1 MFTVVHAQISSTSR
15 VLRSAWTVVSRG
27 DCIFPCRVINLL
39 PSQTQ
44 QEQLPETAEAVFL
57 GPLAAVCAT
66 ASFSYHE
73 FVQSWARRDLHNQM
87 ETQARRLA
95 NGWRATTWP
104 VGYGGAGAVT
114 LSMMLAAIVANPKKP
129 MATATKNP
137 AAPRSSQ

>member
-44 QEQLPETAEAVFL
+44 QEQLPKTVEAVFL

-95 NGWRATTWP
+95 NRWRATTWP
-104 VGYGGAGAVT
+104 VGYVGGPAGAAC
-114 LSMMLAAIVANPKKP
+114 LMLLVLLGEPQKIKMGQRPKN
-129 MATATKNP
+129 A
-137 AAPRSSQ
+137 

>member
-44 QEQLPETAEAVFL
+44 QEQLPKTVEAVFL

-95 NGWRATTWP
+95 NRWRATTWP
-104 VGYGGAGAVT
+104 VGYGGGRGVNPST
-114 LSMMLAAIVANPKKP
+114 MPAAILADPQK
-129 MATATKNP
+129 T
-137 AAPRSSQ
+137 